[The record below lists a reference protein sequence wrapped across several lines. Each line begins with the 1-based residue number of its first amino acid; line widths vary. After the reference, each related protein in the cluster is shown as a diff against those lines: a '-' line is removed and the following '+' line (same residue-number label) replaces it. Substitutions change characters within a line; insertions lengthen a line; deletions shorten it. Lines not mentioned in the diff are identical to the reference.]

1 MDDQQNDL
9 LEIVQKAIDLF
20 RENDGYLIENDLSER
35 CICARF
41 AICLTA
47 ALENTLY
54 SSYSVD
60 VEYNRGMDG
69 KERALKRI
77 DDKPITVDLIVH
89 KRGYDCYYGF
99 DNLICIEMKKTTNP
113 IGCEHD
119 EERLRKMTDNAYG
132 FCYKLGVML
141 LIDMDA
147 NNIFVHST
155 WKGN

>member
-9 LEIVQKAIDLF
+9 LEIVQKAIELF
-20 RENDGYLIENDLSER
+20 GKNDRYLIENDLSER

-41 AICLTA
+41 AICLTT
-47 ALENTLY
+47 ALENTSY

-77 DDKPITVDLIVH
+77 DDKPIFVDLIVH
-89 KRGYDCYYGF
+89 KRGYDCDYGF
-99 DNLICIEMKKTTNP
+99 DNLICIEMKKSTNP

-119 EERLRKMTDNAYG
+119 EERLRKMTDRAYG

-155 WKGN
+155 WKGI